1 MEENG
6 SLTGFDLEKNLAE
19 MIEKLARE
27 SGDATAILAPDANPL
42 DYGALY
48 RQVADTKARLR
59 EFGIGRRDVVAVA
72 LPNGPEMATAFLSI
86 ASAAACAPLN
96 PSLNQSSHETYL
108 NDLGATTVA
117 INDQMPEVESAARR
131 LGIPILRIVADSRQG
146 AGAFTLQ
153 TESKPSATRIS
164 DDESARPDDV
174 ALILPTSGTTSKPK
188 LVPLSHGNLC
198 ISSRNIISTL
208 ELGPA
213 DRCLNMMPLF
223 HIHGL
228 VACLLS
234 TIASGGSI
242 VCTPGFSAKHFH
254 AWLEEY
260 SPTWYS
266 AVPTIH
272 QSVLGCGR
280 PDRVRLRFIRSSS
293 ASLPPKVMSDLE
305 EMFEAPVIEA
315 YGMTEAAHQMASN
328 RLSRQKPGKVGPPAG
343 PEIMIV
349 DNDWKELPD
358 GTTGEIVIRGG
369 NVTCGYIR
377 NESANRDS
385 FRDGWFRTG
394 DQGYFDEDGFLCLTG
409 RTKELINR
417 GGEKI
422 APREIEEALL
432 EHPAVAQAVSFSI
445 PHPTLGEEIA
455 AAVVLRSGMSAGEDE
470 LTRHTARRLAQ
481 FKVPR
486 LIRFLPEIP
495 KGPTGKIQRIGMA
508 ERLGISGLRAAG
520 EDYVAPDQPL
530 EEQIARIWQD
540 VLKHDL
546 IGAGDNFFLI
556 GGDSLLAVEVLT
568 RISAELV
575 DIDHVALYENP
586 VLRDF
591 ARVVQAELDNPAR
604 VEGISGGVIPIRIG
618 ASRRPLFCL
627 AGHNNK
633 FGIFCRI
640 ASHLDAGQ
648 PVFGLPYPALTPQ
661 RDHYTV
667 GELADELIARMRD
680 LQPSGPYRIFGHCFG
695 GFVAFEMARRLTAL
709 GEQTELLFMMDSYLP
724 AQLRHGS
731 FKAGDN
737 GKRIDFH
744 LHQLGA
750 RDWNGKMAYL
760 TRRIQ
765 IITEDLTAAAGNA
778 LFNAFLNLKSQ
789 RPSFLI
795 TRNIASRYAFSHFE
809 PGEYAGT
816 VRLIRMQDHRSEAGL
831 MGWEGWIKANTE
843 LIRAPYSD
851 QGVGSEE
858 CVAVYA
864 PQVRKLLES

>member
-1 MEENG
+1 MEKKGSRKKIDREN
-6 SLTGFDLEKNLAE
+6 NLAE
-19 MIEKLARE
+19 MIEGLALD
-27 SGDATAILAPDANPL
+27 SGDAIAVMAPGSNPL
-42 DYGALY
+42 DYRALY
-48 RQVADTKARLR
+48 RQVAATKASLR
-59 EFGIGRRDVVAVA
+59 ELGIGRRDVVAVA
-72 LPNGPEMATAFLSI
+72 APNGPEMATAFLSI
-86 ASAAACAPLN
+86 ASAAVCAPLN

-108 NDLGATTVA
+108 KDLGANTVA
-117 INDQMPEVESAARR
+117 ISDQMPEVESAARR
-131 LGIPILRIVADSRQG
+131 LGIPVLRILSNTRQG
-146 AGAFTLQ
+146 AGVFAIQPETR
-153 TESKPSATRIS
+153 PSATRIP
-164 DDESARPDDV
+164 DDEIPTPDDI
-174 ALILPTSGTTSKPK
+174 ALILPTSGTTSRPK

-242 VCTPGFSAKHFH
+242 VCTPGFSSKNFH
-254 AWLEEY
+254 AWLGEFG
-260 SPTWYS
+260 PTWYS

-280 PDRVRLRFIRSSS
+280 PNQGRLRFIRSSS

-349 DNDWKELPD
+349 DNDWKELPL

-369 NVTCGYIR
+369 NVTSGYIR

-394 DQGYFDEDGFLCLTG
+394 DQGYFDDDGFLCLTG

-432 EHPAVAQAVSFSI
+432 EHPAIAQAVSFSI
-445 PHPTLGEEIA
+445 PHPTLGEEVA

-470 LTRHTARRLAQ
+470 LARHTGQRLAQ

-520 EDYVAPDQPL
+520 ENYVAPDEPL

-540 VLKHDL
+540 VLKCGL

-568 RISAELV
+568 RISSELV

-591 ARVVQAELDNPAR
+591 ARVVRAELDNPAR

-618 ASRRPLFCL
+618 GSRRPLFCL

-661 RDHYTV
+661 RDHYTA
-667 GELADELIARMRD
+667 GEIADEIIARMRAI
-680 LQPSGPYRIFGHCFG
+680 QPSGPYRIFGHCFG
-695 GFVAFEMARRLTAL
+695 GFVAFEMARRLAAM
-709 GEQTELLFMMDSYLP
+709 GERTELLIMMDSYLP
-724 AQLRHGS
+724 ADLRHGS
-731 FKAGDN
+731 FSADDDG
-737 GKRIDFH
+737 RRFDFH
-744 LHQLGA
+744 LRQLGG
-750 RDWNGKMAYL
+750 RDWKGRKAYL
-760 TRRIQ
+760 NRRLQ
-765 IITEDLTAAAGNA
+765 VITEDLSADAGNA
-778 LFNAFLNLKSQ
+778 FFRAVLNMKLP

-795 TRNIASRYAFSHFE
+795 TRNIASRYAFNTFK
-809 PGEYAGT
+809 PGPYSGA

-831 MGWEGWIKANTE
+831 MGWEGWITGSTD

-858 CVAVYA
+858 CVAAYA
-864 PQVRKLLES
+864 PQVAKLLES